1 MSVDLVQ
8 ITYEV
13 KSLAAMVKDRADIA
27 RHISAVHGVNYFAS
41 DIEKILL
48 GIKPTGSVPRAL
60 RQNKLIGDAIWFEKP
75 LSTNQEGG
83 DPLAIACLKYGV
95 KNGGVMGSSA
105 NDRKAMLEA
114 LAA

>member
-48 GIKPTGSVPRAL
+48 GIKPTASAPRAL
-60 RQNKLIGDAIWFEKP
+60 RQNKLMGDAIWFEKP
-75 LSTNQEGG
+75 LSTNQDGV
-83 DPLAIACLKYGV
+83 DPLAK
-95 KNGGVMGSSA
+95 
-105 NDRKAMLEA
+105 A
-114 LAA
+114 LAKYHAKRTTGHVKAHWEAMAA

>member
-1 MSVDLVQ
+1 MSADIVQ

-13 KSLAAMVKDRADIA
+13 KSLAAMVEDRADIA

-48 GIKPTGSVPRAL
+48 GIKPAGSIPRAL
-60 RQNKLIGDAIWFEKP
+60 RQNKLMGDAIWFEKP
-75 LSTNQEGG
+75 LSTNQGG
-83 DPLAIACLKYGV
+83 VDPLAKAIAQYHAKRTTGHV
-95 KNGGVMGSSA
+95 KA
-105 NDRKAMLEA
+105 HWEA